1 MGFIKRDWTPKE
13 ADEWTKED
21 LLASIISPLAYI
33 AWMVGTAL
41 SMLLIKIG
49 FLILII
55 AVILTYVM
63 FYIIDPK
70 LSKISEDYEEKQKSY
85 IEELEKSVRWEE

>member
-1 MGFIKRDWTPKE
+1 MGFIKREWTPKE

-33 AWMVGTAL
+33 AWMIGAAL

-49 FLILII
+49 FLILAV

-63 FYIIDPK
+63 VYIIDPK
-70 LSKISEDYEEKQKSY
+70 LSTISEEYEKKQKSY
-85 IEELEKSVRWEE
+85 IEDLEKSVRWEE

>member
-1 MGFIKRDWTPKE
+1 MPFIKRKWTPKE

-21 LLASIISPLAYI
+21 LLAAIISPIAYI

-41 SMLLIKIG
+41 SLLLIKVG

-55 AVILTYVM
+55 AVVLTLFMIFV
-63 FYIIDPK
+63 IDPK
-70 LSKISEDYEEKQKSY
+70 LSTISREYEKKQKKY
-85 IEELEKSVRWEE
+85 IEELEKTVRWEE